1 MGDYYIPIGFERDEP
16 NLFVGELSDAER
28 TLWKD
33 QRSTLIQTFAQE
45 ALGLEPGSKFRA
57 ITQQLALK
65 YREAPDKW
73 HSRIR
78 IGRLWGV
85 VQAAIQA
92 AHKAK
97 LPLQTIFLFVTD
109 QQPEHPQD
117 TIFASEIV
125 LQWLAIEAPDLFAGD
140 SPQIKLQLQLIRP
153 EVPANDEDE
162 LIGEYYNFFQAFDR
176 DEVAYISIKGGTGQ
190 MQAALK
196 TQAIS
201 ANLKAQVILKP
212 DLSVAEVFKGKAS
225 ECTRVAYW
233 RYQQAQRYDGIRQL
247 LSRWDFDGAVV
258 LLNSWRD
265 TLQSLIDSQVTDD
278 KHELQNK
285 RDAVVKAI
293 VGLEIAIDCLSLD
306 QESAQKRLK
315 HKRLNKAIDLPF
327 KSTVENYNLLE
338 NLYAQGK
345 IYQESRQV
353 PNFLARMGSFYEV
366 SQKCLLE
373 KLGHQYLATDEAG
386 RLFLLAAEVFHADQQ
401 LWKKFL
407 EAHRQCLV
415 EQDWKEWKFEPGYR
429 WDFNRS
435 RTLELKNRFIKRS
448 FLEALIQQQYGN
460 RYHDRPKLSLWS
472 QLDFW
477 YDRRNGVI
485 HGSQGISGNKIKGL
499 SKPKNAC
506 EYEQILAVM
515 QDIMSEINLS
525 SSANEYYIYSQI
537 REWTLS
543 CLK

>member
-1 MGDYYIPIGFERDEP
+1 MAILVANIGTSDISVKMGDYYLPIGFERDEP
-16 NLFVGELSDAER
+16 NLLIEKLSEAEK

-45 ALGLEPGSKFRA
+45 TLGLEAGSKFRA
-57 ITQQLALK
+57 ITQQLALQ
-65 YREAPDKW
+65 YREAPNEW
-73 HSRIR
+73 HSQIR

-92 AHKAK
+92 ADKAK

-117 TIFASEIV
+117 TVYALEIV
-125 LQWLAIEAPDLFAGD
+125 LQWLAIEAPNRFAGD
-140 SPQIKLQLQLIRP
+140 SPQIKLQPQLIRP

-162 LIGEYYNFFQAFDR
+162 LIGEYYNFFQTFDR
-176 DEVAYISIKGGTGQ
+176 DQVAYISIKGGTGQ

-212 DLSVAEVFKGKAS
+212 DLSVAEIFKGEAS
-225 ECTRVAYW
+225 KCRRVAYW

-258 LLNSWRD
+258 LLNGWRE

-285 RDAVVKAI
+285 RDTVVKAI
-293 VGLEIAIDCLSLD
+293 VGLEVAIDCLSLD

-315 HKRLNKAIDLPF
+315 HRRLSKAIDLPF
-327 KSTVENYNLLE
+327 KSTLENYGLLE

-345 IYQESRQV
+345 IYQDSRQV

-373 KLGHQYLATDEAG
+373 KLGNSYLETDGAG
-386 RLFLLAAEVFHADQQ
+386 RLLLLAAEVSQTNQ
-401 LWKKFL
+401 PLWKKFL
-407 EAHRQCLV
+407 EVHHSVL
-415 EQDWKEWKFEPGYR
+415 
-429 WDFNRS
+429 
-435 RTLELKNRFIKRS
+435 
-448 FLEALIQQQYGN
+448 
-460 RYHDRPKLSLWS
+460 
-472 QLDFW
+472 
-477 YDRRNGVI
+477 
-485 HGSQGISGNKIKGL
+485 L
-499 SKPKNAC
+499 SKAGKIESLNKAIDGTSIDLEHWC
-506 EYEQILAVM
+506 
-515 QDIMSEINLS
+515 
-525 SSANEYYIYSQI
+525 
-537 REWTLS
+537 
-543 CLK
+543 